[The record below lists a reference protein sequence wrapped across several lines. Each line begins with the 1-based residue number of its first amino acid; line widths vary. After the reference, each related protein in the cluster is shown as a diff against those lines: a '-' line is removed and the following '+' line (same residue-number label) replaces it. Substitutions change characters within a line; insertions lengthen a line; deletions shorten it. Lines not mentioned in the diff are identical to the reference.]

1 MDPFS
6 WSPDQ
11 WGAVM
16 RDTPWTVIA
25 IIAAFSLGG
34 VVFSIAASLVK
45 MSPAPAEESA
55 GRDSQDKTEQIIEN
69 SNTIVATNAQSSAGN
84 VASVAGAGRVDQ
96 STRVTLNM
104 AENSKVIFAGVD
116 KSAKVA
122 DLSNVVADDKIKSVK
137 LFVLWGQKLSWRFN
151 GTAYDRE
158 ALDDFLGT
166 SAYQNSLDT
175 ADAIICVGLASNWA
189 TSDGQESLNEQ
200 PETQQ
205 LEVERQTDHR
215 AFQLCKDLSE
225 AASRTRIDQ
234 QFFGVGLGFHTV
246 MTERSTDDKAQ
257 RSLVLLHV
265 ETVDGSVVSRKN
277 MGSLIATIMNQT
289 AIEEFEGLEYSRV
302 VNGKNI
308 CWSLT
313 SHGEI
318 DQEQLDCI

>member
-16 RDTPWTVIA
+16 RDTPWAVIA
-25 IIAAFSLGG
+25 IIAAFSLAG
-34 VVFSIAASLVK
+34 VVFSVAASLVK
-45 MSPAPAEESA
+45 MSPPPIGENA
-55 GRDSQDKTEQIIEN
+55 DSDPRAKTKQVNEN
-69 SNTIVATNAQSSAGN
+69 NNNAVDTNAQSSSGN
-84 VASVAGAGRVDQ
+84 VASVAGAGVVDQ

-104 AENSKVIFAGVD
+104 AENSKVIFADAD

-122 DLSNVVADDKIKSVK
+122 DLSNLVADDQIQTIK

-151 GTAYDRE
+151 GTAYDRK
-158 ALDDFLGT
+158 ALDDFLST

-189 TSDGQESLNEQ
+189 TSDGTESLNAQ

-225 AASRTRIDQ
+225 AASLSRNDQ

-246 MTERSTDDKAQ
+246 MTERSADDKAQ

-265 ETVDGSVVSRKN
+265 ETVDGTVISRKN
-277 MGSLIATIMNQT
+277 MGSLIAIIMNQT

-318 DQEQLDCI
+318 DPERLDCM